1 MNKYRF
7 TIVTLLLVLFNIKS
21 AYAVNPQIDL
31 GYNYLK
37 DINNVLNEKL
47 NITESST
54 SLDINNIINKSN
66 QYFGKENEWIL
77 IYDITKSNKKE
88 NKFVGLLQEKWGMPV
103 TGIFDNDFFE
113 RLKKEQELKGLNI
126 NGVLDPIT
134 WYALYEM
141 PVAWKLK
148 TVNQSIINWQNIIN
162 KNKDNKSNMMVVV
175 NIPSMK
181 LVLWEKK
188 LKNNN
193 EFEYSKI
200 LESPVV
206 VGKPKTQTPIEDFE
220 IWGLK
225 YNPNWT
231 PTHNILRRNIVKK
244 SGIDKKWIDSHN
256 LKIFNANGESI
267 DSEEF
272 VANIESGDD
281 FSSYRF
287 TQPSGDGNALGVL
300 KFETTSKQNI
310 YLHDT
315 NERILFT
322 HNTRL
327 YSSGCIR
334 VKNFMEL
341 AAAISG
347 ENVEYVQNSINKRK
361 MYTDNFNVNI
371 PVYIDYSQAEFLPN
385 GIRFYPNIYSK

>member
-54 SLDINNIINKSN
+54 SLDVNNIINKSN

-200 LESPVV
+200 LESQVV

-287 TQPSGDGNALGVL
+287 TQPSGDGISKGVL
-300 KFETTSKQNI
+300 LLTTTSKLNI
-310 YLHDT
+310 H
-315 NERILFT
+315 
-322 HNTRL
+322 
-327 YSSGCIR
+327 
-334 VKNFMEL
+334 
-341 AAAISG
+341 
-347 ENVEYVQNSINKRK
+347 
-361 MYTDNFNVNI
+361 
-371 PVYIDYSQAEFLPN
+371 
-385 GIRFYPNIYSK
+385 